1 MAAAPRTSLRPNDAI
16 DRDQRQRARPPLKI
30 ARQQKEAVMTTND
43 ILFIG
48 LVLSAFVA
56 FGITLAYASIASARL
71 RHR

>member
-1 MAAAPRTSLRPNDAI
+1 
-16 DRDQRQRARPPLKI
+16 
-30 ARQQKEAVMTTND
+30 MTTND